1 MARKGIRNLTRFVT
15 DLLDFPSI
23 ADDFIDA
30 EKKKGKIVRALVE
43 SAMRGIGRNGKPYT
57 PYKPN
62 KKTGETSAYEK
73 KKKKA
78 GGNKGRWMWGMGSG
92 PHMLSRSHFMWRVAG
107 KGVLELVW
115 EGTGKTGDYAEAHNE
130 GLGNMPKREWM
141 HLEAPKTEQAV
152 DDTLAGVIE
161 NRAKKFS
168 RKWGR

>member
-30 EKKKGKIVRALVE
+30 EKKKSKIVRALVE
-43 SAMRGIGRNGKPYT
+43 SAMSGVGPRGVRYPPIKE
-57 PYKPN
+57 PYKRR
-62 KKTGETSAYEK
+62 KKR
-73 KKKKA
+73 A
-78 GGNKGRWMWGMGSG
+78 GGNSSRFLWGLDRNGL
-92 PHMLSRSHFMWRVAG
+92 HMLAREHFSWKKVSKATIA
-107 KGVLELVW
+107 LVW
-115 EGTGKTGDYAEAHNE
+115 EGTGKTGDYAEVHNKGE
-130 GLGNMPKREWM
+130 GKMPKREWM